1 MTTLLTLAC
10 ILLLAAAVARYGPKE
25 GGEGLFR
32 LEQFRLGAPLGG
44 IFADPPSSPESA
56 DWTAR
61 PMSTEGSSGRLADS
75 RDVTGQEAPRPD

>member
-1 MTTLLTLAC
+1 
-10 ILLLAAAVARYGPKE
+10 V
-25 GGEGLFR
+25 
-32 LEQFRLGAPLGG
+32 EQFRLGAPLGG